1 MLPDFLITLDKEL
14 IARQNFIF
22 YLNNCWL
29 AIEDTVLFFFFMFL
43 SRRKL
48 CSSCYIINNKTHN
61 K

>member
-29 AIEDTVLFFFFMFL
+29 AIEDTVLFFF
-43 SRRKL
+43 L
-48 CSSCYIINNKTHN
+48 CFFQGENFAPLVI
-61 K
+61 